1 MESETVSWKLQDG
14 PEFEWDSAKAASNLR
29 DHRITF
35 PYATRVFLDP
45 FRQQQLDTREEY
57 GEERWMVLGRVDE
70 WILLVVYTVRGSKIR
85 LISARRATRN
95 ETRNYWE

>member
-1 MESETVSWKLQDG
+1 MNLHTVHWQTPDG
-14 PEFEWDSAKAASNLR
+14 LEFEWDSAKASSNLR

-57 GEERWMVLGRVDE
+57 GEERWIVLGRVDE
-70 WILLVVYTVRGSKIR
+70 WILVVVYTIRGSNIR
-85 LISARRATRN
+85 LISARRAGRN
-95 ETRNYWE
+95 ESEAYWE